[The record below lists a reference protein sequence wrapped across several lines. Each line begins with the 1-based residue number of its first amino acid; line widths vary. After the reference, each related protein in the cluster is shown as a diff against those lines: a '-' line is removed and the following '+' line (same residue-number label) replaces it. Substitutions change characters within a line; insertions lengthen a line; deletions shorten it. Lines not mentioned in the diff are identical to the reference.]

1 VIALQK
7 LAAELA
13 ITVTA
18 GDVWFA
24 IAQGLLVGAVCL
36 LFGIWAARRVGL
48 LSPGAPAGESIG
60 VGLATG
66 LMVLAAW
73 WAAIWSGGR
82 SSFTP
87 VAVGFAVA
95 IVVSL
100 ATRSRRPAP
109 AEAAVSGTIAGPEEA
124 PSRWTRDRGIVLG
137 ALAGGVFVV
146 AVALLYGATMAP
158 SPRDGVQPVE
168 NRDEAYYAVLGR
180 DLASTGIETNMS
192 PSGFSDL
199 PALPVQLWYHWGEL
213 WLASAA
219 VTILGSPA
227 IAARFFI
234 VLPLA
239 LLAAAALSGTLVR
252 RMAGTDSRRAYLF
265 GFVACLFL
273 APVPLIPGPFF
284 SSWAVGMIFGITL
297 YGLGAVAGLLAIY
310 HVVVLGGRPAS
321 WGLAAFV
328 GSATAFII
336 PAHIAIAV
344 LAFVGVAIVAML
356 GLGRTA
362 AARRLPVVPPVWS
375 QTLIAAAVAVIATVV
390 WGIVTG
396 HSLGGGGA
404 SADTVVDPFNASWRD
419 SVAITILGAG
429 LLLAI
434 PVGWFLARK
443 DSPLHADLYVAT
455 IGLLAAGAIGWGARL
470 GDFTMFYLYFAGIA
484 VFATAL
490 AAVAVRTLWD
500 RLRGSGRRW
509 LAAGLIAACLL
520 QLELGVAGGLAR
532 LQGFG
537 PGADGPIAVSLLEAI
552 EGLPAD
558 ARLAYTCEPFGEV
571 AFGTPQLLSIDA
583 HTGRRVVPMCF
594 EAEFPST
601 LVGAQ
606 QSLQVPSQF
615 FRGAPQAS
623 LYPDAEAAP
632 SSADVV
638 AFLKRHGID
647 YIYADGRHPNTL
659 VPDALSIATSGHGEV
674 LQVPEDR

>member
-13 ITVTA
+13 ITVTDA
-18 GDVWFA
+18 DVWFA
-24 IAQGLLVGAVCL
+24 IAQGLLVGLVCL

-48 LSPGAPAGESIG
+48 LSKDPSAGETIG

-66 LMVLAAW
+66 LMVLGAW
-73 WAAIWSGGR
+73 WASIWSGGR

-87 VAVGFAVA
+87 VAIGFAVA
-95 IVVSL
+95 IVL
-100 ATRSRRPAP
+100 AVARRSRVPAP
-109 AEAAVSGTIAGPEEA
+109 ADATGAGTIAGPDEA
-124 PSRWTRDRGIVLG
+124 PAPWKRHWVLVQGSLAG
-137 ALAGGVFVV
+137 ALFVV
-146 AVALLYGATMAP
+146 VVALLYGATMAP
-158 SPRDGVQPVE
+158 SPRNGLQPVE

-180 DLASTGIETNMS
+180 DLASTGTERNVS
-192 PSGFSDL
+192 PSGFSEL
-199 PALPVQLWYHWGEL
+199 PASPAQLWYHWGEL
-213 WLASAA
+213 WLASA
-219 VTILGSPA
+219 VITILGSPA
-227 IAARFFI
+227 MAARFFV

-239 LLAAAALSGTLVR
+239 LLAAAALSGTIVR
-252 RMAGTDSRRAYLF
+252 RMAGTDSRWAYLF

-310 HVVVLGGRPAS
+310 TVVVLRGRPAS

-336 PAHIAIAV
+336 PAHVAIAV
-344 LAFVGVAIVAML
+344 LAFVGVAIVA
-356 GLGRTA
+356 GLGIGR
-362 AARRLPVVPPVWS
+362 AARRRRMPVLPPVWTR
-375 QTLIAAAVAVIATVV
+375 TLVATTVAVVATVV
-390 WGIVTG
+390 WGLVTG

-404 SADTVVDPFNASWRD
+404 SAGSVVAPFNVSWRD
-419 SVAITILGAG
+419 SVAITVLGAG
-429 LLLAI
+429 ILLAI
-434 PVGWFLARK
+434 PVGWFLART
-443 DSPLHADLYVAT
+443 DAPLHADLYVAT
-455 IGLLAAGAIGWGARL
+455 IGLLAAGAIAWGARL

-500 RLRGSGRRW
+500 RLRGSRRRL
-509 LAAGLIAACLL
+509 LAAGLVAACLV

-537 PGADGPIAVSLLEAI
+537 PGADGPIAMSLLDAI
-552 EGLPAD
+552 DALPAD
-558 ARLAYTCEPFGEV
+558 ARLAYACEPFGEV

-594 EAEFPST
+594 EAEFPNT
-601 LVGAQ
+601 LVGARP
-606 QSLQVPSQF
+606 SLQVSSQF

-647 YIYADGRHPNTL
+647 YIYADDRHPNTL
-659 VPDALSIATSGHGEV
+659 VPDAVPIATGGRGAV
-674 LQVPEDR
+674 LKVP